1 MKIGASHLASE
12 DIPLEES
19 LEIFEALNK
28 IEYFEITHER
38 PFREISD
45 DKNMI
50 DLINSYEL
58 KYTIHSAYT
67 DLNIASFNKAIQKA
81 SINEIERS
89 IDFAVDIDSDI
100 VVIHPGIVSYT
111 ARNQVD
117 LVYSLGRESLIE
129 LRDYANDRG
138 VNPCIE
144 NLPAIQ
150 GFMYQDINLLNETL
164 TELDMPMTLDIGHA
178 HTAGFA
184 PEEMY
189 FDCVK
194 HIHVHD
200 NPGDDDTHLTLG
212 EGSLAVN
219 DFFDVFM
226 SKGYDGIY
234 MLELHSVDSIKKSL
248 EYMKELKA
256 I

>member
-1 MKIGASHLASE
+1 MKIGASHLDRE
-12 DIPLEES
+12 DLTIEELLEM
-19 LEIFEALNK
+19 FEAMNQIK
-28 IEYFEITHER
+28 YFEITHER
-38 PFREISD
+38 PYREISD
-45 DKNMI
+45 DKNTI
-50 DLINSYEL
+50 DLINSYKL

-67 DLNIASFNKAIQKA
+67 DVNIASFNKAIQKA
-81 SINEIERS
+81 SINEIKRS

-100 VVIHPGIVSYT
+100 VVIHPGIVSYI

-117 LVYSLGRESLIE
+117 FVYSLGWESLIE

-144 NLPAIQ
+144 NLPNIQ
-150 GFMYQDINLLNETL
+150 GFMYQDINLLNDAL
-164 TELDMPMTLDIGHA
+164 SELEMPMTLDIGHA
-178 HTAGFA
+178 HTAGFS

-200 NPGDDDTHLTLG
+200 NPGDDDTHLALG
-212 EGSLAVN
+212 EGTLAVN
-219 DFFDVFM
+219 DFFNTFIG
-226 SKGYDGIY
+226 KGYDGIY
-234 MLELHSVDSIKKSL
+234 ILELHDKDSIEKSL
-248 EYMKELKA
+248 EYMKNLKV

>member
-117 LVYSLGRESLIE
+117 LVYSLGGDSLIE

-164 TELDMPMTLDIGHA
+164 TQLDMPMTLDIGHA

-248 EYMKELKA
+248 EYMKELKV

>member
-45 DKNMI
+45 DKSTI

-248 EYMKELKA
+248 EYMKELKV

>member
-89 IDFAVDIDSDI
+89 INFAVDIDSDI

-248 EYMKELKA
+248 EYMKELKV

>member
-38 PFREISD
+38 PFREISN

-129 LRDYANDRG
+129 LRDYTNDRG

-189 FDCVK
+189 FDCIK

-248 EYMKELKA
+248 EYMKELKV

>member
-117 LVYSLGRESLIE
+117 FVYSL
-129 LRDYANDRG
+129 
-138 VNPCIE
+138 
-144 NLPAIQ
+144 AIQ

-248 EYMKELKA
+248 EYMKELKV

>member
-1 MKIGASHLASE
+1 M
-12 DIPLEES
+12 
-19 LEIFEALNK
+19 
-28 IEYFEITHER
+28 
-38 PFREISD
+38 
-45 DKNMI
+45 
-50 DLINSYEL
+50 
-58 KYTIHSAYT
+58 
-67 DLNIASFNKAIQKA
+67 
-81 SINEIERS
+81 
-89 IDFAVDIDSDI
+89 DF
-100 VVIHPGIVSYT
+100 
-111 ARNQVD
+111 
-117 LVYSLGRESLIE
+117 VYSLGRDSLIE

-248 EYMKELKA
+248 EYMKELKV

>member
-248 EYMKELKA
+248 EYMKELKV

>member
-226 SKGYDGIY
+226 NKRYDGIY
-234 MLELHSVDSIKKSL
+234 MLELHSPDSIKKSL
-248 EYMKELKA
+248 EYMKELKV

>member
-45 DKNMI
+45 DKSTI

-117 LVYSLGRESLIE
+117 FVYSLDSLIE
-129 LRDYANDRG
+129 LRDYAKDRG

-200 NPGDDDTHLTLG
+200 NPGDEDSHLTLG

-226 SKGYDGIY
+226 NKRYDGIY
-234 MLELHSVDSIKKSL
+234 MLELHSPDSIKKSL
-248 EYMKELKA
+248 EYMKELKVM
-256 I
+256 

>member
-45 DKNMI
+45 DKSTI

-117 LVYSLGRESLIE
+117 FVYSLGRDSLIE
-129 LRDYANDRG
+129 LKDYAKDRG

-200 NPGDDDTHLTLG
+200 NPGDEDSHLTLG

-248 EYMKELKA
+248 EYMKEFKV

>member
-12 DIPLEES
+12 DITLEES
-19 LEIFEALNK
+19 LEIFEAMDK

-45 DKNMI
+45 DKSTI

-100 VVIHPGIVSYT
+100 VVIHPGIISYT

-150 GFMYQDINLLNETL
+150 GFMYQDVNLLNETL
-164 TELDMPMTLDIGHA
+164 TQLDMPMTLDIGHA

-248 EYMKELKA
+248 EYMKELKV

>member
-1 MKIGASHLASE
+1 M
-12 DIPLEES
+12 
-19 LEIFEALNK
+19 
-28 IEYFEITHER
+28 IE
-38 PFREISD
+38 
-45 DKNMI
+45 
-50 DLINSYEL
+50 LINSYEL

-117 LVYSLGRESLIE
+117 FVYSL
-129 LRDYANDRG
+129 
-138 VNPCIE
+138 CIE

-248 EYMKELKA
+248 EYMKELKV

>member
-1 MKIGASHLASE
+1 MKIGASHLATE
-12 DIPLEES
+12 DIPFEES
-19 LEIFEALNK
+19 LEIFEEMEK

-45 DKNMI
+45 DKNLI

-58 KYTIHSAYT
+58 KYTIHAAYT
-67 DLNIASFNKAIQKA
+67 DLNISSFNKAIQKA
-81 SINEIERS
+81 SIKEIERS
-89 IDFAVDIDSDI
+89 IDFAVDIDSDV

-117 LVYSLGRESLIE
+117 LVYSIGRESLIE
-129 LRDYANDRG
+129 LRDYANDCG

-144 NLPAIQ
+144 NLPAIE

-178 HTAGFA
+178 HTSGFA
-184 PEEMY
+184 AKDMY
-189 FDCVK
+189 FDCIK

-200 NPGDDDTHLTLG
+200 NLGDDDSHLTLG
-212 EGSLAVN
+212 EGSIAVN
-219 DFFDVFM
+219 EFFHTFM
-226 SKGYDGIY
+226 SKKYDGIY
-234 MLELHSVDSIKKSL
+234 LLELHSVDSIKKSL
-248 EYMKELKA
+248 EYMKKLKV

>member
-184 PEEMY
+184 PVEMY

-226 SKGYDGIY
+226 NKRYDGIY
-234 MLELHSVDSIKKSL
+234 MLELHSPDSIKKSL
-248 EYMKELKA
+248 EYMKELKV

>member
-89 IDFAVDIDSDI
+89 IDFAVNIDSDI

-150 GFMYQDINLLNETL
+150 GFMYQDVNLLNETL
-164 TELDMPMTLDIGHA
+164 TQLDMPMTLDIGHA

-248 EYMKELKA
+248 EYMKELKV

>member
-45 DKNMI
+45 DKSTI

-67 DLNIASFNKAIQKA
+67 DLNIASFN
-81 SINEIERS
+81 N
-89 IDFAVDIDSDI
+89 AVDIDSDI

-117 LVYSLGRESLIE
+117 FVYSLGRDSLIE
-129 LRDYANDRG
+129 LRDYAKDRG

-200 NPGDDDTHLTLG
+200 NPGDEDSHLTLG

-226 SKGYDGIY
+226 NKRYDGIY
-234 MLELHSVDSIKKSL
+234 MLELHSPDSIKKSL
-248 EYMKELKA
+248 EYMKELKVM
-256 I
+256 

>member
-12 DIPLEES
+12 DITLEES
-19 LEIFEALNK
+19 LEIFEAMDK

-45 DKNMI
+45 DKSTI

-100 VVIHPGIVSYT
+100 VVIHPGIISYT

-248 EYMKELKA
+248 EYMKELKV

>member
-12 DIPLEES
+12 DITLEES
-19 LEIFEALNK
+19 LEIFEAMDK

-45 DKNMI
+45 DKSTI

-100 VVIHPGIVSYT
+100 VVIHPGIISYT

-150 GFMYQDINLLNETL
+150 GFMYQDVNLLNETL
-164 TELDMPMTLDIGHA
+164 TQLDMPMTLDIGHA

-219 DFFDVFM
+219 EFFDIFM

-234 MLELHSVDSIKKSL
+234 MLELHNQDSIKKSL
-248 EYMKELKA
+248 EYMKELNV

>member
-45 DKNMI
+45 DKSTI

-117 LVYSLGRESLIE
+117 FVYSLSLIE
-129 LRDYANDRG
+129 LRDYAKDRG

-200 NPGDDDTHLTLG
+200 NPGDEDSHLTLG

-226 SKGYDGIY
+226 NKRYDGIY
-234 MLELHSVDSIKKSL
+234 MLELHSPDSIKKSL
-248 EYMKELKA
+248 EYMKELKVM
-256 I
+256 

>member
-50 DLINSYEL
+50 ELINSYEL

-248 EYMKELKA
+248 EYMKELKV

>member
-45 DKNMI
+45 DKSTI

-67 DLNIASFNKAIQKA
+67 DLNIASFNKAI
-81 SINEIERS
+81 
-89 IDFAVDIDSDI
+89 AVDIDSDI

-117 LVYSLGRESLIE
+117 FVYSLGRDSLIE
-129 LRDYANDRG
+129 LRDYAKDRG

-200 NPGDDDTHLTLG
+200 NPGDEDSHLTLG

-226 SKGYDGIY
+226 NKRYDGIY
-234 MLELHSVDSIKKSL
+234 MLELHSPDSIKKSL
-248 EYMKELKA
+248 EYMKELKVM
-256 I
+256 